1 VSDKRARALALEA
14 LVYVP
19 VGLALS
25 ARELVPELARR
36 GRERV
41 TGQVT
46 QARIIGQF
54 AVQQGQVQAGKA
66 FTKARAD
73 AQDRLTDLGATPQP
87 AAEATSAPAPPA
99 PRAATSGPEGG
110 DLAIPGYDSLSASQ
124 VLPRLEGLAAAEL
137 EAVRAY
143 EAAHRGR
150 KTILGRIAQLQ

>member
-1 VSDKRARALALEA
+1 VSDKRARDLAVEA

-25 ARELVPELARR
+25 ARELLPELARR

-46 QARIIGQF
+46 QARIIGKF

-66 FTKARAD
+66 FTKARVE
-73 AQDRLTDLGATPQP
+73 AQDRLGDLAAP
-87 AAEATSAPAPPA
+87 AAPTTGRASGPAA
-99 PRAATSGPEGG
+99 PRTATSGPEGG

-124 VLPRLEGLAAAEL
+124 VLPRLDALSPAEL

-143 EAAHRGR
+143 EDAHRGR